1 MTELPVL
8 NWLPLYAMQK
18 LLLIFIMF
26 PAMLFGQNSK
36 EGKYV
41 CQAGEIYFRSEAPLE
56 TIEAKSKNLRGI
68 IDPAQKT
75 FAWVVDIN
83 TFSGFNSPLQRE
95 HFKENYMETTKFPNA
110 FFKGKII
117 EDIDLSTAQ
126 KTTLRAKGILSI
138 HGVDQERIIKV
149 DVEIKEKTV
158 LVSANFTIPLSD
170 HAINIPKIVNQ
181 KISED
186 VNVRITA
193 KLVKE

>member
-1 MTELPVL
+1 
-8 NWLPLYAMQK
+8 MQK
-18 LLLIFIMF
+18 LAFIFMLF
-26 PAMLFGQNSK
+26 PVLLFGQNSK
-36 EGKYV
+36 EGKYI
-41 CQAGEIYFRSEAPLE
+41 CQGGEIYFRSEAPLE

-68 IDPAQKT
+68 IDPVEKT

-95 HFKENYMETTKFPNA
+95 HFKENYMETSKFPNA

-117 EDIDLSTAQ
+117 ENIDLSTPQ
-126 KTTLRAKGILSI
+126 KTTLRAKGVLTI
-138 HGVDQERIIKV
+138 HGIDQERIIKV
-149 DVEIKEKTV
+149 EVEIKEKTV
-158 LVSANFTIPLSD
+158 LVSANFTIPLAD